1 MPVLTKETSVFPET
15 LFDSF
20 ESPSADNQW
29 MVLYTKPRQ
38 EKSVARDLLRREV
51 PFYLPLV
58 KKTLQYGRRRISSYA
73 PLFDGYVFILG
84 SEAQRVFSLMTNR
97 VLRVLP
103 AIDGG
108 QLFAD
113 LRQIEQLIRA
123 NVPLTI
129 ESRLQAGMT
138 VQSQRSLAGVEGTIL
153 CGRRDPALGTLISC
167 KRGAVEIEDF
177 LLERLS

>member
-1 MPVLTKETSVFPET
+1 M
-15 LFDSF
+15 
-20 ESPSADNQW
+20 
-29 MVLYTKPRQ
+29 
-38 EKSVARDLLRREV
+38 
-51 PFYLPLV
+51 
-58 KKTLQYGRRRISSYA
+58 
-73 PLFDGYVFILG
+73 
-84 SEAQRVFSLMTNR
+84 FSLMTNR

-138 VQSQRSLAGVEGTIL
+138 VRVRSGVLAGVEGTIL
-153 CGRRDPALGTLISC
+153 HGEARPGSW
-167 KRGAVEIEDF
+167 
-177 LLERLS
+177 